1 MRIWDIK
8 RAAAVLL
15 CGVLGLA
22 LAGCAAVFDR
32 SYAVSQVYE
41 ATSGQEEAGE
51 PAYDSI
57 TSYAAL
63 RRAIVALVAAHTDSA
78 QLQFANYDGD
88 LRQDISTA
96 CWEVK
101 FSTPLGA
108 FAVDYISYDLSR
120 IVSYYQAEVNI
131 AYKRSAAQVDALESV
146 PSSAAFTGRL
156 DSALRRGDTYLV
168 LQIADGSATAD
179 TIRADVAK
187 VYYADPLACP
197 VLPEVEV
204 GLYPETGVSRIAE
217 LSLNYALEPGQLAQR
232 RQELADAAEALT
244 ALESVPT
251 PEGRESAGPLY
262 TLYTYLTE
270 NCRTDAEAGSTAW
283 DALTAGAADSEG
295 IALALKAGCDRLGLE
310 CLVVSGR
317 LDGEDHFWNIV
328 TLDGASYHVDA
339 SGGGPEVFL
348 AGDGQLWGVYWW
360 DTSEYPACPSDYYFF
375 GGPEPSPEPE
385 STEEPA
391 AGSLGP
397 EEPENSPEPE
407 EPESSPEPEN

>member
-8 RAAAVLL
+8 RAAA
-15 CGVLGLA
+15 GLA
-22 LAGCAAVFDR
+22 CAALCLALSGCAAVFDR
-32 SYAVSQVYE
+32 SYSVSQPYE
-41 ATSGQEEAGE
+41 ASAGQEEPVGTAT
-51 PAYDSI
+51 DSI

-63 RRAIVALVAAHTDSA
+63 RRAIMALVSEHTESA

-88 LRQDISTA
+88 LHQDISTA

-101 FSTPLGA
+101 SSTPLGA

-131 AYKRSAAQVDALESV
+131 AYKRSAAQVGALENALSSSV
-146 PSSAAFTGRL
+146 LSQRL
-156 DSALRRGDTYLV
+156 DSALRRGDTYLA

-187 VYYADPLACP
+187 AYYADPLACP

-217 LSLNYALEPGQLAQR
+217 VSLNYALEPGQLAQR
-232 RQELADAAEALT
+232 RQELAAAVDVLAAQERDD
-244 ALESVPT
+244 V

-262 TLYTYLTE
+262 AMYAYLAE
-270 NCRTDAEAGSTAW
+270 NCLPDAQAGSTAW
-283 DALTAGAADSEG
+283 DALTAGTADSEG
-295 IALALKAGCDRLGLE
+295 IALALKAGCDRLGVE

-339 SGGGPEVFL
+339 SGGEPEVFL
-348 AGDGQLWGVYWW
+348 AGDGQLWGLYWW
-360 DTSEYPACPSDYYFF
+360 DTSQYPACPSDYYFF

-385 STEEPA
+385 EIPEQEDTQEPEDVP
-391 AGSLGP
+391 GS
-397 EEPENSPEPE
+397 EDVQEPEN
-407 EPESSPEPEN
+407 